1 MKLVSKIEISRK
13 NIGRKMNRMREREN
27 VKALEP
33 NIRDVFP
40 FTCLEHFCTVG
51 KLTREYDTEYF

>member
-1 MKLVSKIEISRK
+1 MQFVSKIEISRK
-13 NIGRKMNRMREREN
+13 DIDRKMNRMRGREN

-40 FTCLEHFCTVG
+40 FARLEHFRTVG